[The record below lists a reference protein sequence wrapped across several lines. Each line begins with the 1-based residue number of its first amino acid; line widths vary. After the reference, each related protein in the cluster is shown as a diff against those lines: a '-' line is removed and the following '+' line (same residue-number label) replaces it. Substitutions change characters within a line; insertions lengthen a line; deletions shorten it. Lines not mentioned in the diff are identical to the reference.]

1 MYRNDLSIGY
11 LNHFKNK
18 GIIHISLIQENE
30 NFAKHLN

>member
-18 GIIHISLIQENE
+18 RIIHNSFIQENG